1 MVIHRGIC
9 IAALL
14 PVVWVIAAVAATTV
28 AILSTMTR
36 QYHHRYD
43 MIQAQL
49 LAVSACDI
57 ESGKVSKVPTIKA
70 FDSAT
75 LWNLGTDITPVSSPG
90 TMNLRSSWGSR
101 PRRHSISATR
111 PISFGTMGFT
121 IIIVTRGILG
131 Y

>member
-49 LAVSACDI
+49 LAISACDI

-90 TMNLRSSWGSR
+90 TMKVIKTSTRLIGIGLYGHSTAVIEKIQSSP
-101 PRRHSISATR
+101 PRYRLVDTR
-111 PISFGTMGFT
+111 
-121 IIIVTRGILG
+121 
-131 Y
+131 